1 MSLEDQ
7 AVMLDEE
14 DMPDIRIGQD
24 GAQMP
29 EDMISVQDYN
39 AYDSNTE
46 TDNERS
52 EEEATLPHSS
62 SEIKDRTD
70 KFQKE
75 KAQYEEKEDE
85 LQRRE
90 RLVKEQ
96 EYDLENRRAAFHKVL
111 QENEERERSKMRKRL
126 QEEMYGESLRS
137 LKDLELDLNR
147 KKMISEQKEKDLIE
161 KERELLLRKA
171 KWEKEEKEMENAFRE
186 RLQREVAAE
195 LSLPEG
201 LPTSTPRKATFFKQ
215 EESPEII
222 TREHTLPDYSMKQDR
237 IAIHRTEN
245 ADRKNMTFLKQEES
259 SEADRKRSVSE
270 SIPANAHVCSYSRE
284 IPEGSGNFEKG
295 GKGNQGYD
303 SVFVQK
309 PDKAYVGTF
318 SGAEPRPKN
327 EGSFDVWRMEVESLM
342 ASNQYSDFAI
352 SQAIRK
358 SLRVLLTMSATAS
371 ARDIISKLENVYGDV
386 ACGQAVIEE
395 FYTSGQGA
403 DENVADW
410 AVRLHEILKRAEDK
424 GQVKEDRNEIL
435 RTKFW
440 RGLYSQDL
448 KNATKIYFESEKDFE
463 DLLVKVRTEDGEMR
477 KPKVE
482 EKKKNTG
489 ARAQHNPIQGLPEQQ
504 IDLLTNICG
513 RMEAI
518 EKSLQYRANYD
529 KQNSDNRGRG
539 RGKRGGRGRGRGRGN
554 NFDKQSQFSEKENQ
568 ASERDQTVP
577 KQPADTK
584 SKNQ

>member
-1 MSLEDQ
+1 
-7 AVMLDEE
+7 
-14 DMPDIRIGQD
+14 
-24 GAQMP
+24 
-29 EDMISVQDYN
+29 
-39 AYDSNTE
+39 
-46 TDNERS
+46 
-52 EEEATLPHSS
+52 
-62 SEIKDRTD
+62 
-70 KFQKE
+70 
-75 KAQYEEKEDE
+75 
-85 LQRRE
+85 
-90 RLVKEQ
+90 
-96 EYDLENRRAAFHKVL
+96 
-111 QENEERERSKMRKRL
+111 
-126 QEEMYGESLRS
+126 
-137 LKDLELDLNR
+137 
-147 KKMISEQKEKDLIE
+147 
-161 KERELLLRKA
+161 
-171 KWEKEEKEMENAFRE
+171 
-186 RLQREVAAE
+186 
-195 LSLPEG
+195 
-201 LPTSTPRKATFFKQ
+201 
-215 EESPEII
+215 
-222 TREHTLPDYSMKQDR
+222 
-237 IAIHRTEN
+237 
-245 ADRKNMTFLKQEES
+245 
-259 SEADRKRSVSE
+259 
-270 SIPANAHVCSYSRE
+270 
-284 IPEGSGNFEKG
+284 
-295 GKGNQGYD
+295 
-303 SVFVQK
+303 
-309 PDKAYVGTF
+309 
-318 SGAEPRPKN
+318 
-327 EGSFDVWRMEVESLM
+327 MEVESLM

-358 SLRVLLTMSATAS
+358 SLRVPAKRVLLTMSATAP

-395 FYTSGQGA
+395 FYTSEQGA

-410 AVRLHEILKRAEDK
+410 AVRLNEILKRAEDK

-482 EKKKNTG
+482 EKKKSTG

-504 IDLLTNICG
+504 IDWLTNICG

-529 KQNSDNRGRG
+529 KQNSDNRGKG